1 MKINEVEARVGIT
14 KKNIR
19 FYEQEGLLS
28 PRRNH
33 ENGYRDYSQ
42 QEVDTLMRIKL
53 LRKLGL
59 PLEEIRRLQAGHITV
74 ADAMRRHLIT
84 LERERENLE
93 QSARLCRQLSE
104 QDMPLDKLDAA
115 GLLTRMEHMEQD
127 GTTFRNRHTRDV
139 RRRCVAPAAVTAI
152 MVTLMLALT
161 ALGVWGY
168 VSESENAPPAMLM
181 AVFLLIPAAIIV
193 GVLMALKQRWTELKR
208 GEEDEAKQY

>member
-28 PRRNH
+28 PRRNL

-59 PLEEIRRLQAGHITV
+59 PLEEIRRLQAGRITV

-93 QSARLCRQLSE
+93 QAARLCRQLSE
-104 QDMPLDKLDAA
+104 QNVPLDGLDAD
-115 GLLTRMEHMEQD
+115 GLLSRMEHMEQE
-127 GTTFRNRHTRDV
+127 GTTFRDRHTRDV
-139 RRRCVAPAAVTAI
+139 RRRYVAPAVITAV
-152 MVTLMLALT
+152 MVALMLALT

-168 VSESENAPPAMLM
+168 LTETENAPPAALM
-181 AVFLLIPAAIIV
+181 AVFLLIPAAIIA
-193 GVLMALKQRWTELKR
+193 GVLMALKQRWNELKG

>member
-19 FYEQEGLLS
+19 FYEQEGLLT

-42 QEVDTLMRIKL
+42 QEVDALMRIKL

-59 PLEEIRRLQAGHITV
+59 PLEEIRRMQAGHITV
-74 ADAMRRHLIT
+74 ADAMRRHLVD
-84 LERERENLE
+84 LEREQQNLE
-93 QSARLCRQLSE
+93 QATRLCRQLSE
-104 QDMPLDKLDAA
+104 QDVLLDALDA
-115 GLLTRMEHMEQD
+115 ESLLTRMEYMERE
-127 GTTFRNRHTRDV
+127 GTTFHDKHTRDV
-139 RRRCVAPAAVTAI
+139 RRRYVAPAAVTAM
-152 MVTLMLALT
+152 MVTLMLTLT
-161 ALGVWGY
+161 ALGVWAFL
-168 VSESENAPPAMLM
+168 SEGENAPPAILM

-193 GVLMALKQRWTELKR
+193 GVLMALKQRWKELKG